1 MQSASPAVERKMV
14 FAYVQVMSANNFG
27 ALRDVAT
34 ERVRVADLRE
44 AWDAARR
51 VPGWD
56 GNIVAIAPLSGG
68 ITNRNYVVRLNEP
81 RGAVR
86 RLDSF
91 QALVPDTYVLRLC
104 GKDTALLGIDRHVEL
119 AAATRAAELGFAPP
133 VEGFLEPEGYLVTG
147 FVEASPVPDLS
158 VDDVMAQVG
167 SILRRTHSG
176 PKLASDFDCFGI
188 AARYE
193 KTAEKRKV
201 SAPVEL
207 VRAQMVSAQIA
218 SAFSAHPEALVPAHN
233 DLLNANFMRDR
244 AGRVWLIDWEYAGMN
259 SRWFDLGNL
268 ATNHELDG
276 WGRDALLQA
285 YAGSVTPGGRARITL
300 MMVMS
305 DLREAMWGVV
315 QQAIS
320 TLEVNY
326 VEYAGRHFE
335 RLLTNAS
342 TPEFTQAL
350 ADTRA
355 FPPPS
360 IST

>member
-1 MQSASPAVERKMV
+1 LIGPVDAQLV
-14 FAYVQVMSANNFG
+14 FAYVQVVPENPNRAPFDG
-27 ALRDVAT
+27 VA
-34 ERVRVADLRE
+34 ERVRATDLRE

-68 ITNRNYVVRLNEP
+68 ITNRNFVVRLSQP
-81 RGAVR
+81 RNTLTR
-86 RLDSF
+86 PDSF
-91 QALVPDTYVLRLC
+91 NARVPDTYVLRLC
-104 GKDTALLGIDRHVEL
+104 GKDTELLGIDRHVEQV
-119 AAATRAAELGFAPP
+119 AATRAAALGFAPP

-147 FVEASPVPDLS
+147 FVEAAPVPDLS

-167 SILRRTHSG
+167 SMLRRTHAG
-176 PKLASDFDCFGI
+176 AELASEFDCFGI
-188 AARYE
+188 AERYAR
-193 KTAEKRKV
+193 TAERRKV
-201 SAPVEL
+201 SVPVEL

-218 SAFSAHPEALVPAHN
+218 SAFSVHSEALVPAHN

-276 WGRDALLQA
+276 WGRDALLLS

-320 TLEVNY
+320 TLDVDY

-355 FPPPS
+355 FGPPS
-360 IST
+360 IPLV

>member
-1 MQSASPAVERKMV
+1 
-14 FAYVQVMSANNFG
+14 MSENSVA
-27 ALRDVAT
+27 ALRDLAAQ
-34 ERVRVADLRE
+34 RVRVADLHE
-44 AWDAARR
+44 AWATARR

-68 ITNRNYVVRLNEP
+68 ITNRNFVVRLSQLAKEFDRPN
-81 RGAVR
+81 
-86 RLDSF
+86 SF
-91 QALVPDTYVLRLC
+91 SARVPDTYVLRLC
-104 GKDTALLGIDRHVEL
+104 GKDTELLGIDRHVEQVAASR
-119 AAATRAAELGFAPP
+119 AAALGFAPP

-147 FVEASPVPDLS
+147 FVEAVPVPDLS

-167 SILRRTHSG
+167 SILRRTHDG
-176 PKLASDFDCFGI
+176 PGLASTFDCFGI
-188 AARYE
+188 AGRYA
-193 KTAEKRKV
+193 KTAERRKV
-201 SAPVEL
+201 SVPVEL

-218 SAFSAHPEALVPAHN
+218 SAFGMFPEPLVPAHN

-244 AGRVWLIDWEYAGMN
+244 SGQVWLIDWEYAGMN

-268 ATNHELDG
+268 ATNNELDS

-285 YAGSVTPGGRARITL
+285 YAGSVAPGGQARITL

-320 TLEVNY
+320 ALDVDY
-326 VEYAGRHFE
+326 VAYAALHFD

-350 ADTRA
+350 ADTRS
-355 FPPPS
+355 FPPPV
-360 IST
+360 ITPIVTPIITPRINAG

>member
-1 MQSASPAVERKMV
+1 MIELEPVDNGSIL
-14 FAYVQVMSANNFG
+14 AYVQVMVAIKAEAPRDLSA
-27 ALRDVAT
+27 

-56 GNIVAIAPLSGG
+56 GTIAAIAPLSGG
-68 ITNRNYVVRLNEP
+68 ITNRNFVVRLNEP
-81 RGAVR
+81 HRALR
-86 RLDSF
+86 RPDSYR
-91 QALVPDTYVLRLC
+91 AEVPDTYVLRLC
-104 GKDTALLGIDRHVEL
+104 GKDTALLGIDRHVEY
-119 AAATRAAELGFAPP
+119 AAATKAAELGFAPP

-147 FVEASPVPDLS
+147 FLEASPVPDLA
-158 VDDVMAQVG
+158 VDNVMAQVG
-167 SILRRTHSG
+167 SILRKTHAG
-176 PKLASDFDCFGI
+176 PQLASDFDCFGI

-201 SAPVEL
+201 VVPVEL
-207 VRAQMVSAQIA
+207 VRAQMVSAQIY
-218 SAFSAHPEALVPAHN
+218 SAFRVHHEALVPAHN

-244 AGRVWLIDWEYAGMN
+244 AGRIWLIDWEYAGMN

-320 TLEVNY
+320 TLDVDY

-360 IST
+360 LP

>member
-1 MQSASPAVERKMV
+1 
-14 FAYVQVMSANNFG
+14 MSENPFG
-27 ALRDVAT
+27 APPDVVDQRLRAT
-34 ERVRVADLRE
+34 DLRE

-56 GNIVAIAPLSGG
+56 GKIVAIAPLSGG
-68 ITNRNYVVRLNEP
+68 ITNRNFVVRLSQP
-81 RGAVR
+81 AGGDVR
-86 RLDSF
+86 PDSF
-91 QALVPDTYVLRLC
+91 NARVPETYVLRLC
-104 GKDTALLGIDRHVEL
+104 GKDTELLGIDRHVEHV
-119 AAATRAAELGFAPP
+119 AATRAAALGFAPP

-147 FVEASPVPDLS
+147 FVEAAPVPDLS

-167 SILRRTHSG
+167 SILRSTHAG
-176 PKLASDFDCFGI
+176 PELASTFDCFGV
-188 AARYE
+188 AGRYA
-193 KTAEKRKV
+193 KTAERRKISV
-201 SAPVEL
+201 PVEL

-218 SAFSAHPEALVPAHN
+218 SAFSIFPEPLVSAHN

-244 AGRVWLIDWEYAGMN
+244 SGQVWLIDWEYAGMN

-268 ATNHELDG
+268 ATNHELDS

-285 YAGSVTPGGRARITL
+285 YAGSLTRGGRARIML

-320 TLEVNY
+320 MLDVDY
-326 VEYAGRHFE
+326 VAYAARHFD

-350 ADTRA
+350 ADTRT

-360 IST
+360 INPA

>member
-1 MQSASPAVERKMV
+1 
-14 FAYVQVMSANNFG
+14 MSEIPYG
-27 ALRDVAT
+27 APLDVAT
-34 ERVRVADLRE
+34 QRVRTADLRE
-44 AWDAARR
+44 AWDAGRR

-56 GNIVAIAPLSGG
+56 GNIAAIAPLSGG
-68 ITNRNYVVRLNEP
+68 ITNRNFVVRINQEACQVQDRASFDARVP
-81 RGAVR
+81 GA
-86 RLDSF
+86 
-91 QALVPDTYVLRLC
+91 YVLRLC
-104 GKDTALLGIDRHVEL
+104 GKDTELLGIDRHVEH
-119 AAATRAAELGFAPP
+119 AAATRAAAMGFAPP
-133 VEGFLEPEGYLVTG
+133 VEGFLEPEGYLLTG
-147 FVEASPVPDLS
+147 FIEAEPVPDLL

-167 SILRRTHSG
+167 SILRRTHAG
-176 PKLASDFDCFGI
+176 PELASTFDCFGI
-188 AARYE
+188 AGRYA
-193 KTAEKRKV
+193 KTAEHRRV
-201 SAPVEL
+201 SVPVEL

-218 SAFSAHPEALVPAHN
+218 SAFGMFPEPLVPAHN

-268 ATNHELDG
+268 ATNHELDS

-285 YAGSVTPGGRARITL
+285 YAGSVTPGGRARVTL

-320 TLEVNY
+320 ILDVNY
-326 VEYAGRHFE
+326 VEYAQRHFD

-350 ADTRA
+350 ADTRS
-355 FPPPS
+355 FPPPVVAAV
-360 IST
+360 

>member
-1 MQSASPAVERKMV
+1 MRRRF
-14 FAYVQVMSANNFG
+14 FAYVLGMLANG
-27 ALRDVAT
+27 AGVPRDVAA

-51 VPGWD
+51 VPGWEGD
-56 GNIVAIAPLSGG
+56 IAAIAPLSGG
-68 ITNRNYVVRLNEP
+68 ITNRNFVVRLSP
-81 RGAVR
+81 RTSAAPR
-86 RLDSF
+86 PNSF
-91 QALVPDTYVLRLC
+91 SARIPDTYVLRLC
-104 GKDTALLGIDRHVEL
+104 GKDTELLGIDRHVEF
-119 AAATRAAELGFAPP
+119 AAATRAASLGFAPP

-147 FVEASPVPDLS
+147 FIGAAPVPDLS

-167 SILRRTHSG
+167 SILRRTHAG
-176 PKLASDFDCFGI
+176 PQLASNFDCFGI

-193 KTAEKRKV
+193 KTAEKRKISV
-201 SAPVEL
+201 PVEL
-207 VRAQMVSAQIA
+207 VRAQMVSAHIA
-218 SAFSAHPEALVPAHN
+218 SAFDVHPEALVPTHN

-244 AGRVWLIDWEYAGMN
+244 AGQVWLIDWEYSGMN

-276 WGRDALLQA
+276 WGRDALLHA
-285 YAGSVTPGGRARITL
+285 YAGSVTPGGRSRITL

-320 TLEVNY
+320 TLDVDY

-342 TPEFTQAL
+342 TPEFTRAL

-355 FPPPS
+355 FAPPS
-360 IST
+360 IPVS